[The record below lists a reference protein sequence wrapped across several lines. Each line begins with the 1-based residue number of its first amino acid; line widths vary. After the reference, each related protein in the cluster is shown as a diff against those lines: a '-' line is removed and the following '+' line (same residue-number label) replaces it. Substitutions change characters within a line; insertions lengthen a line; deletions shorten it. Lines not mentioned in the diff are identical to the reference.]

1 MLEELTKRFKQT
13 VDGKEA
19 FGFSVKF
26 DLGDTGVIFVAGGS
40 APIEISNHN
49 GDADTTFIMA
59 AADLTAMLSGELPP
73 MSAYTQ
79 GKMRV
84 EGDVGKA
91 MQFGTIFG

>member
-1 MLEELTKRFKQT
+1 MLEELTNRFRQI

-40 APIEISNHN
+40 APVEINN
-49 GDADTTFIMA
+49 DDGAADTTFIMA
-59 AADLTAMLSGELPP
+59 ADDLTAMLSGDLPP

-79 GKMRV
+79 GKMKV
-84 EGDVGKA
+84 EGDIGKA

>member
-1 MLEELTKRFKQT
+1 MLEELTERFSQR

-26 DLGDTGVIFVAGGS
+26 DLGDTGVIFVAGSS
-40 APIEISNHN
+40 APIKVSNEN
-49 GDADTTFIMA
+49 GHADTTFIMTA
-59 AADLTAMLSGELPP
+59 EDLTAMLSGELPA
-73 MSAYTQ
+73 MNAYKQ

-91 MQFGTIFG
+91 MQFGTMFG

>member
-1 MLEELTKRFKQT
+1 MLEELTNRIRQI

-40 APIEISNHN
+40 APVEISNDN
-49 GDADTTFIMA
+49 GAADTTFIMA
-59 AADLTAMLSGELPP
+59 ADDQTAMLSGDLPP

-84 EGDVGKA
+84 EGDIGKA
-91 MQFGTIFG
+91 MQFGTIFS

>member
-1 MLEELTKRFKQT
+1 MLEELTERFNQR

-40 APIEISNHN
+40 APIKVSNQDAH
-49 GDADTTFIMA
+49 ADTTFIMTA
-59 AADLTAMLSGELPP
+59 EDLTAMLSGELPA
-73 MSAYTQ
+73 MNAYMQ

-91 MQFGTIFG
+91 MQFGTMFG

>member
-1 MLEELTKRFKQT
+1 MLEELTNRIRQT

-26 DLGDTGVIFVAGGS
+26 DLGDPGVIFVAGGS
-40 APIEISNHN
+40 TPIEVSNDN
-49 GDADTTFIMA
+49 SAADTTFIMA
-59 AADLTAMLSGELPP
+59 ADDLTAMLSGDLPP

-84 EGDVGKA
+84 EGDIGKA
-91 MQFGTIFG
+91 MQFGTIFS